1 MKVKLSYSNAVNLWN
16 DNDWGFLFRFTAI
29 FVRVFNRHS
38 MNKNK
43 LSMMNS
49 VTFLINVQPT
59 DVNI

>member
-16 DNDWGFLFRFTAI
+16 DNDWVFLFRFTAI
-29 FVRVFNRHS
+29 FVRVFNQHS
-38 MNKNK
+38 INKNK